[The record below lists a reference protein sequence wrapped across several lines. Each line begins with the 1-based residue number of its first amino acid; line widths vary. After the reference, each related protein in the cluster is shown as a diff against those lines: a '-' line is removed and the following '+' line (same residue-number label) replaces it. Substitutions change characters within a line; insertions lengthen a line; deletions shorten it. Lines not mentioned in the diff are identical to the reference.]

1 MKNLFKKKDNG
12 GKEIIV
18 EVGLA
23 VIAVALL
30 IIFRQAIANLTT
42 TIVSNAQSKI
52 IELFDTSALSGSGGT
67 GGGGN

>member
-1 MKNLFKKKDNG
+1 MKKLFSKKDDG

-42 TIVSNAQSKI
+42 TIVANAQTKI
-52 IELFDTSALSGSGGT
+52 TELFNTSALSGGGQ
-67 GGGGN
+67 

>member
-1 MKNLFKKKDNG
+1 MKNLFSKKDNG

-30 IIFRQAIANLTT
+30 IIFRSAIANLTT
-42 TIVSNAQSKI
+42 TIVAEAQTKI
-52 IELFDTSALSGSGGT
+52 KELFDTASLAGGSGG
-67 GGGGN
+67 GGA